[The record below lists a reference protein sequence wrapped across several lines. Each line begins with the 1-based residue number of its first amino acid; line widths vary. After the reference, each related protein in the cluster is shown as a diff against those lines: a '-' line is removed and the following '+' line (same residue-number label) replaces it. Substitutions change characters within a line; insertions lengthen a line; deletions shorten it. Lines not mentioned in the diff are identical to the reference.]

1 MRKTISLLAVAIV
14 ALLAS
19 FSASARDL
27 NKCGDNLEYKLYR
40 SANNKARYTLEISGT
55 GDMYDFE
62 TIVGCTP
69 WEKKNLLE
77 KINKV
82 IIHEGVTSIGAFA
95 FISCVNLTSV
105 SLPNSLTK
113 IGRCAFCCCFGIK
126 SLTLPNSIV
135 CIGND
140 AFEGCRGLT
149 SITLPNSL
157 IALGGWA
164 FRDCKNLS
172 SITLPKSLTT
182 IGGGVFIG
190 CKRLK
195 VINSL
200 SEAAPNCVEYI
211 GCADLFGDT
220 LKDDAASYSRC
231 QLNVP
236 AGAEVS
242 YKYDPIW
249 GRFYRAKKNSS
260 SSKKRAT
267 QQRRG
272 NRRSR

>member
-19 FSASARDL
+19 FNASARDL

-62 TIVGCTP
+62 TNVGCSP
-69 WEKKNLLE
+69 WEKKKVFR

-95 FISCVNLTSV
+95 FIACDNLISI

-113 IGRCAFCCCFGIK
+113 IGDSAFSYSGIK

-135 CIGND
+135 CIGES
-140 AFEGCRGLT
+140 AFEGCLGLT

-172 SITLPKSLTT
+172 SITLPKSPTT

-260 SSKKRAT
+260 SNKKRAT

>member
-1 MRKTISLLAVAIV
+1 MRRTISLLAVAIV

-19 FSASARDL
+19 FSAHARDL

-55 GDMYDFE
+55 GDMYDFD
-62 TIVGCTP
+62 TNVGCSP
-69 WEKKNLLE
+69 WEKKNLLK

-113 IGRCAFCCCFGIK
+113 IGCSAFCCCFGIK

-135 CIGND
+135 CIEDG
-140 AFEGCRGLT
+140 AFEDCLGLT
-149 SITLPNSL
+149 SVTLPNSL

-164 FRDCKNLS
+164 FRGCKNLS
-172 SITLPKSLTT
+172 SITLPKSLTA

-190 CKRLK
+190 CKSLK

-200 SEAAPNCVEYI
+200 SEDAPNCVEYI
-211 GCADLFGDT
+211 GDTDLFGDI
-220 LKDDAASYSRC
+220 LKDDVASYSRC

-242 YKYDPIW
+242 YKYDPVW
-249 GRFYRAKKNSS
+249 GRFYRAKNNSAS
-260 SSKKRAT
+260 RVKSAT
-267 QQRRG
+267 RQRRG